1 MQVGIMSGDIAR
13 PTLEETLD
21 AILGHDIRHLQFN
34 LGSLNMEG
42 SLSDK
47 LAKAPVVRAEIE
59 KRGMVIAALAGT
71 VNMVHPDEEKR
82 QEAIEYLKSLI
93 PACDP
98 MGTSVIA
105 TCTGSRDS
113 ESMWRKHPDNET
125 EEAWQVLHNTLE
137 QVLPVAEAVGV
148 TIAFEPE
155 VNNVA
160 NTAKKSRRLI
170 DEMGSANLKVV
181 IDAANLFGEGELPRM
196 TEILDEAFEL
206 LGDHIAIAHGKDL
219 DRDGDA
225 GHLAAGTGK
234 LDYAHYVSLL
244 CGLPFDVP
252 VILHSLSEDQVDES
266 VAMLRRHA
274 AAYQ

>member
-1 MQVGIMSGDIAR
+1 MQVGIMSGQISR
-13 PTLEETLD
+13 PTLEESLD

-42 SLSDK
+42 PLSDK
-47 LAKAPVVRAEIE
+47 LAKAPVIRAEIE

-82 QEAIEYLKSLI
+82 QEAIEHLKLLI
-93 PACDP
+93 PACAP

-113 ESMWRKHPDNET
+113 ESMWHWHPDNDT

-137 QVLPVAEAVGV
+137 QVLPVAEAAGV
-148 TIAFEPE
+148 TLAFEPE
-155 VNNVA
+155 INNVA
-160 NTAKKSRRLI
+160 STVHKSRQLI
-170 DEMGSANLKVV
+170 DEMGSPNLKVV
-181 IDAANLFGEGELPRM
+181 MDAANIFGKDDLSRM
-196 TEILDEAFEL
+196 REVLDEAFEL

-219 DRDGDA
+219 DRGGDA

-244 CGLPFDVP
+244 CKLSFDVP
-252 VILHSLSEDQVDES
+252 VILHGLSEDQVDDS

>member
-34 LGSLNMEG
+34 LGSLNVQG

-82 QEAIEYLKSLI
+82 QEAIEHLKLLI

-105 TCTGSRDS
+105 TCTGSRDLG
-113 ESMWRKHPDNET
+113 EHV
-125 EEAWQVLHNTLE
+125 ALNTRITI
-137 QVLPVAEAVGV
+137 QKKPGRCYTIPWNRYCRLP
-148 TIAFEPE
+148 
-155 VNNVA
+155 
-160 NTAKKSRRLI
+160 KRL
-170 DEMGSANLKVV
+170 A
-181 IDAANLFGEGELPRM
+181 
-196 TEILDEAFEL
+196 
-206 LGDHIAIAHGKDL
+206 
-219 DRDGDA
+219 
-225 GHLAAGTGK
+225 
-234 LDYAHYVSLL
+234 
-244 CGLPFDVP
+244 
-252 VILHSLSEDQVDES
+252 
-266 VAMLRRHA
+266 
-274 AAYQ
+274 

>member
-1 MQVGIMSGDIAR
+1 MQVGIMSGHIAR

-34 LGSLNMEG
+34 LESLNVQG

-47 LAKAPVVRAEIE
+47 LAKAPAVRAETE

-93 PACDP
+93 PACAP

-113 ESMWRKHPDNET
+113 ESMWRWDPDNET
-125 EEAWQVLHNTLE
+125 EEAWQVLHNTLG